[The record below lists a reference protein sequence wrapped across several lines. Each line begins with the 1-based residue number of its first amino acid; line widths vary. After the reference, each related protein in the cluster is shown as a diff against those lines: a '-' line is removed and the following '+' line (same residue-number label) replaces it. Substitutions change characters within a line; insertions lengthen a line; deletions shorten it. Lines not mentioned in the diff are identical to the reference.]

1 MHMDKNNNKSKRDFI
16 PQYIGNTIKK
26 ISRNFT
32 SKFGRI
38 EFIIHSNW
46 PKIAG
51 SYFSE
56 YSEPKSVSNVY
67 DSENELGE
75 TVYKSYLNVSVAP
88 AAALEFQHFKD
99 TIIDKINS
107 YFGYRAIMDLRIQ
120 QNYLPKV
127 DAFNKKFSNRN
138 SLTLKEEKLI
148 KNNVEDMKNNDL
160 KDSLISLGVNITKDN
175 K

>member
-1 MHMDKNNNKSKRDFI
+1 MDKNNNKSKRDFI
-16 PQYIGNTIKK
+16 PQYIGSTIKK

-32 SKFGRI
+32 SKFGKI

-56 YSEPKSVSNVY
+56 YSEPKGVSNIY
-67 DSENELGE
+67 DSENEFGE

-120 QNYLPKV
+120 QNYIPNIKIPEIQKGY
-127 DAFNKKFSNRN
+127 NQKIS
-138 SLTLKEEKLI
+138 EKDKINI
-148 KNNVEDMKNNDL
+148 KNRVGDMKNNEL
-160 KDSLISLGVNITKDN
+160 KNSLVNLGMNITKGS

>member
-1 MHMDKNNNKSKRDFI
+1 M
-16 PQYIGNTIKK
+16 
-26 ISRNFT
+26 
-32 SKFGRI
+32 
-38 EFIIHSNW
+38 
-46 PKIAG
+46 
-51 SYFSE
+51 
-56 YSEPKSVSNVY
+56 Y

-127 DAFNKKFSNRN
+127 NAFNKKFSNRN
-138 SLTLKEEKLI
+138 SLTSEEEKMI
-148 KNNVEDMKNNDL
+148 NNNVEDMKNNDL

-175 K
+175 KCIPPLRLVLRTRRMKVQMQRKSVLEGRENFFFENEKKK

>member
-1 MHMDKNNNKSKRDFI
+1 MDKNNNKSKRDFI

-107 YFGYRAIMDLRIQ
+107 CFGYRAIGLENST
-120 QNYLPKV
+120 NYLPKV
-127 DAFNKKFSNRN
+127 NAFNKKFSNETQ
-138 SLTLKEEKLI
+138 LQKK
-148 KNNVEDMKNNDL
+148 KNDK
-160 KDSLISLGVNITKDN
+160 
-175 K
+175 

>member
-1 MHMDKNNNKSKRDFI
+1 MDKNNNKSKRDFI

-38 EFIIHSNW
+38 EFTIHSNW

-56 YSEPKSVSNVY
+56 YSEPKGVSNVY

-88 AAALEFQHFKD
+88 AAALEFQE
-99 TIIDKINS
+99 
-107 YFGYRAIMDLRIQ
+107 
-120 QNYLPKV
+120 LPAAAPCWAEAMTV
-127 DAFNKKFSNRN
+127 LQAR
-138 SLTLKEEKLI
+138 E
-148 KNNVEDMKNNDL
+148 
-160 KDSLISLGVNITKDN
+160 
-175 K
+175 